1 MKKEFITNSAKETFE
16 LAKQIGKLI
25 NKGCVIAFRGDLGSG
40 KTCFTTGLAAG
51 LDYFGEANSPTFA
64 IVNEYLGGRLPIY
77 HFDMYRIADEDELY
91 SIGFYDYL
99 DEDAVLA
106 IEWSENIEDALP
118 DDTVFVV
125 FSNQTENSRTIT
137 VECSEEKDFL
147 KEL

>member
-1 MKKEFITNSAKETFE
+1 MKKEFITNSAKETLS
-16 LAKQIGKLI
+16 LAMRLGGLI
-25 NKGCVIAFRGDLGSG
+25 TEGCVIAFKGDLGSG
-40 KTCFTTGLAAG
+40 KTCFTTGLAKG

-99 DEDAVLA
+99 DDDAVLA
-106 IEWSENIEDALP
+106 IEWSENIETALP
-118 DDTVFVV
+118 LDTVFVT
-125 FSNQTENSRTIT
+125 FSNQSENSRTIT
-137 VECSEEKDFL
+137 IECTEEKAFL